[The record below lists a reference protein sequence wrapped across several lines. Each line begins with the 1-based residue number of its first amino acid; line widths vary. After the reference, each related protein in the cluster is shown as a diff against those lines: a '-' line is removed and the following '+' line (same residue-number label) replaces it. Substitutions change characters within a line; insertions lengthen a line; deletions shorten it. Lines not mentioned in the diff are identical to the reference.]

1 MGIFYQ
7 VKSLALMEYL
17 PLQEH
22 YKTLDEF
29 QKDADGLFK
38 KAAIRCYVSAIVYG
52 FFVVLCLLCIRSKNR
67 KMQIKHNQMSML
79 APSE

>member
-7 VKSLALMEYL
+7 VKSLGLVEYL
-17 PLQEH
+17 PLKEH

-29 QKDADGLFK
+29 QKDADGLFQ

-52 FFVVLCLLCIRSKNR
+52 FFVVVCLVCIRSKNR
-67 KMQIKHNQMSML
+67 KIEIKHNRMSML
-79 APSE
+79 VPSP